1 MSAIY
6 VEGEST
12 NNCPLVSII
21 MNCYNGEK
29 YLRDAID
36 SVYQQSY
43 QNWEIIFWDNAS
55 IDNSAEVALSYDGRL
70 KYFKSKATTT
80 LGEARVLAVD
90 KVQGKYIAF
99 LDCDDIWYPEKL
111 AQQVDVI
118 NNYNDIGFVY
128 CKTNTIIEES
138 HSILKAGDSVLP
150 SGYIFN
156 SLVKSNFIPFVS
168 AFMSIK
174 VYNECGGFPENYKNS
189 TDYCLFLKIAKK
201 YKIFAIQDTCCAYRI
216 HSDNLSH
223 KQRIIGAQE
232 SIDAIS
238 RFLPDKMAANGMK
251 YQYADLAIMYL
262 KEMRFIK
269 AIAILLNKGVLLIV
283 CRRILNKVGKG
294 LIK

>member
-6 VEGEST
+6 VEGESA

-29 YLRDAID
+29 YLREAID
-36 SVYQQSY
+36 SIYRQTY
-43 QNWEIIFWDNAS
+43 ENWEIVFWDNAS
-55 IDNSAEVALSYDGRL
+55 KDKSASIALSYDNKL
-70 KYFKSKATTT
+70 KYFKSKSTTS
-80 LGEARVLAVD
+80 LGRARVSAVNNSHGEY
-90 KVQGKYIAF
+90 VAF

-111 AQQVDVI
+111 AKQIDVI

-128 CKTNTIIEES
+128 CKTNTIIEAS
-138 HSILKAGDSVLP
+138 HSILKAGDSALP

-168 AFMSIK
+168 VFVSMK

-189 TDYCLFLKIAKK
+189 TDYYLFLKIAKK

-216 HSDNLSH
+216 HSDNLSQ
-223 KQRIIGAQE
+223 KQRIVGAQE

-262 KEMRFIK
+262 KEMRFIN
-269 AIAILLNKGVLLIV
+269 AIAILLNKRVLLIV
-283 CRRILNKVGKG
+283 CRRILNKVGKE